1 MTKRLQW
8 CLRIMVVVALVS
20 ACALSGKP
28 VLGAVNLPTIDTEFL
43 ARAGSSPSPQDVIV
57 RMQGLPL
64 VGRVQD
70 AGAEGWLDTVA
81 AHASEAEI
89 SQEQNVFL
97 LSLAAQGVRYT
108 IKQRLSV
115 TFNGLALNVAGY
127 DLAAVAGTNHVSFV
141 YESQQVQVL
150 DDDTNAA
157 MGVDQALWNR
167 TSAGGQKLDGTG
179 TTIGIIDTGIDYMH
193 PDLGGAKFPNA
204 KVVGGYDFADKDSD
218 PIDIQGHGTH
228 VAGIAAADGK
238 VQGVAPKA
246 KLYAYKVFSDQ
257 GGGAADGDIIAALD
271 RSVRNRC
278 TVVNLSLGT
287 SGGTADTP
295 ENESINNAV
304 KAGVV
309 VVAAT
314 GNSGPRNPE
323 TNWPLGSPATALN
336 AIAVAASND
345 GPYPVVEVVTPTGTG
360 LDNIMGSY
368 ADIAPAF
375 KEGSMYSIVDA
386 GYGSKADFA
395 AVNVTGKVALVE
407 RGPVGTSGIYFRDK
421 VLNAQAAGA
430 AGVIIYNHSPGVI
443 SMTLRVAAG
452 DETRNY
458 IPCIGITQDAG
469 LDLKMLTTRGLVVRF
484 GTRSDLGTLA
494 DFSSMGPTED
504 FHFKPEVSAPGVTV
518 NSTFL
523 GGEYARLDGTS
534 MASPGVAGAVALI
547 KAAHPDWTPQTVKL
561 ALMNTSNVLR
571 NWQNGEVITWTLQG
585 AGRVDVPA
593 AIDTPAVAAIATSD
607 GTTTF
612 QTGTVLVDDD
622 SIATATTI
630 TIRSLSD
637 HSVTFSPSFGWTM
650 DARAGVEVTV
660 VPSSVVVAPGGT
672 AQVSVTTTVN
682 PATVKDGPHEG
693 MITLQSISGILH
705 VPYIFWRASVKVP
718 EQLSE
723 MQTSTATL
731 AAPGGTM
738 DVQFNIGYGGVRP
751 AVEAGEGPQGSSF
764 ASEVVAAV
772 TGIDGATTFGTVYRR
787 SLLLVGDHGFTWDG
801 RDVHGNLF
809 LTDGDYLLRTSVLES
824 NNDPAN
830 LQISEVAHQSAP
842 IHVTGMAGVPVLSL
856 NIVGGNLRVGQDVT
870 VSLSADTTT
879 SIAGIAAAVQ
889 FEPWYLSV
897 KSVQEGD
904 FLNQGG
910 TTPSSFA
917 STVDALVGSV
927 AVKGAT
933 GTAQV
938 QGHGNVCTITFTVL
952 HDGSTELWLGKPLAT
967 NSSGTV
973 ETIAQS
979 LAVTLRSGANVWD
992 IDGNKRVDLGDMVI
1006 LARAYGS
1013 KIGDKGYDNAADLNG
1028 DGRVDDADL
1037 QILRQHYGVVYP

>member
-8 CLRIMVVVALVS
+8 CLSIIVVVALLL
-20 ACALSGKP
+20 ACTLPGKP
-28 VLGAVNLPTIDTEFL
+28 ARGAVDLPTIDAAFL
-43 ARAGSSPSPQDVIV
+43 ARVGSSPLPQEVIV

-64 VGRVQD
+64 VDRVHD
-70 AGAEGWLDTVA
+70 AGTEGWLDTVTA
-81 AHASEAEI
+81 KTSEAAI
-89 SQEQNVFL
+89 SQEQNAFL
-97 LSLAAQGVRYT
+97 SSLTIQGVTYT
-108 IKQRLSV
+108 VKQRLSV
-115 TFNGLALNVAGY
+115 TFNGLALSLAGS
-127 DLAAVAGTNHVSFV
+127 DLSAVAGTSHVSFV
-141 YESQQVQVL
+141 YESQQAQIL

-167 TSAGGQKLDGTG
+167 TSAGGKKLDGTG
-179 TTIGIIDTGIDYMH
+179 TTIGIIDTGIDYMD
-193 PDLGGAKFPNA
+193 PDLGGAKFPNT

-218 PIDIQGHGTH
+218 PMDVQGHGTH

-257 GGGAADGDIIAALD
+257 GGGADDGDIIAALD
-271 RSVRNRC
+271 RSVQNAC

-314 GNSGPRNPE
+314 GNSGPRSPE

-336 AIAVAASND
+336 VIAVAASND
-345 GPYPVVEVVTPTGTG
+345 GPYPVVDVVTPTGTG
-360 LDNIMGSY
+360 VGTIMGSY
-368 ADIAPAF
+368 ADIAPEF
-375 KEGSMYSIVDA
+375 KEGSTDSIVDA

-395 AVNVTGKVALVE
+395 GVNVRGKVALVE
-407 RGPVGTSGIYFRDK
+407 RGPTGTGAIYFRDK

-430 AGVIIYNHSPGVI
+430 VGIIIYNDSPGVLG
-443 SMTLRVAAG
+443 MTLKVVAG
-452 DETRNY
+452 DESKNY

-469 LDLKMLTTRGLVVRF
+469 LDLKMLTTSGLVVRF
-484 GTRSDLGTLA
+484 GTQSNLGTLA

-504 FHFKPEVSAPGVTV
+504 FHFKPEVSAPGVGV
-518 NSTFL
+518 NSTL
-523 GGEYARLDGTS
+523 PGGEYARLDGTS
-534 MASPGVAGAVALI
+534 MASPAVAGAVALI
-547 KAAHPDWTPQTVKL
+547 KAAHPDWTAETVKMV
-561 ALMNTSNVLR
+561 LMNTSDVLR
-571 NWQNGEVITWTLQG
+571 NWQNDEVITWTLQG

-593 AIDTPAVAAIATSD
+593 AVDAPAVAEVATSD

-612 QTGTVLVDDD
+612 QTGAVLVNDG
-622 SIATATTI
+622 SVATATMVEL
-630 TIRSLSD
+630 RSLSD
-637 HSVTFSPSFGWTM
+637 HSVTFSPSFDWTM
-650 DARAGVEVTV
+650 DARAGVKVTV
-660 VPSSVVVAPGGT
+660 TPSSVILAPGGT
-672 AQVSVTTTVN
+672 AQVAVTTTVD
-682 PATVKDGPHEG
+682 PAIVKDGPHEG
-693 MITLQSISGILH
+693 MITLQSTSGTLH
-705 VPYIFWRASVKVP
+705 VPYIFWHASVQVP
-718 EQLSE
+718 EQLSG

-731 AAPGGTM
+731 AARGGTM
-738 DVQFNIGYGGVRP
+738 DVRFNIGYGSIRP
-751 AVEAGEGPQGSSF
+751 AVEAGETPQGSSF
-764 ASEVVAAV
+764 ASEVVATV
-772 TGIDGATTFGTVYRR
+772 TGTDGVTNLGTVYRR
-787 SLLLVGDHGFTWDG
+787 SLLLVGDHGFTWNG

-809 LTDGDYLLRTSVLES
+809 LTDGDYLLKTSVLES
-824 NNDPAN
+824 NNDPTN
-830 LQISEVAHQSAP
+830 LQISESAHQVVP
-842 IHVTGMAGVPVLSL
+842 IHVTGMTGVPVLSL
-856 NIVGGNLRVGQDVT
+856 SVVGGNLREGQDVT
-870 VSLSADTTT
+870 VSLVADATT
-879 SIAGIAAAVQ
+879 SISGIAAAVQ

-910 TTPSSFA
+910 KVAANFV
-917 STVDALVGSV
+917 STVGAGSV
-927 AVKGAT
+927 AVKGTT
-933 GTAQV
+933 GTGQV

-952 HDGSTELWLGKPLAT
+952 HDGSTELWLGKPRAT
-967 NSSGTV
+967 NGGGTV

-979 LAVTLRSGANVWD
+979 LDITLRSGTNVWD

-1037 QILRQHYGVVYP
+1037 QILRQHYGNVYP